1 MSIIIQEITKRFG
14 RNLVVDRVNL
24 EILDGEL
31 FVLLGASGSGKSTIL
46 RIIAGLCPPDSGRVV
61 IHGTDVTRAPAQE
74 RGIGFVFQNYSI
86 FSHMTVAENIDFSL
100 RIRSV
105 DRSTR
110 VRRTEELLDMVG
122 LAGMG
127 GRMPRQLSGGQQQ
140 RVALARALA
149 HQPKVLLLDEPFG
162 ALDVKIRARLRRTL
176 KQVQQKLNVTTILV
190 THDQDEAFEVGDRIG
205 VLDKGRLLE
214 SGHPENLYLKPRG
227 AFVATFLGGG
237 NLLSGRVVQGEAH
250 FGKLHFPEE
259 EIGPREEGQMAHL
272 FFRPEDV
279 RLTEVCPADSLPLLG
294 KGSIIEKRFSGA
306 CHRVRVR
313 IPRLPGCRQLA
324 PRPLFGQE
332 DWILEAETRAESP
345 LKDIDYWVSLKRW
358 VFLTPPKPHIL
369 LFDNEASEGTGH
381 LDLARWLSPRV
392 DGNVTILR
400 NRKDHETD
408 EKVRQRLQERLT
420 EAQVAVSD
428 ILLPQG
434 KSGEV
439 LVQEQA
445 TGAYSFIVLARGK
458 GHPELSHLGITRML
472 TRVLDGSEAPLLVAS
487 KDFRPVKT
495 MLLCTAAGE
504 PGKSDVRLGAWLA
517 RRIGARVI
525 LLHILTPRANSTTA
539 RGHVANAAA
548 TIASLDI
555 EVETRLIEDPSPVE
569 AILREAESADVD
581 LVVLGGHGRYSH
593 TLFEPEDVTL
603 QVLRRLDRSAL
614 VVPAQEKIS

>member
-1 MSIIIQEITKRFG
+1 MSIVIQDITKRFG

-46 RIIAGLCPPDSGRVV
+46 RIIAGLCPPDAGHVI

-105 DRSTR
+105 DRQTR

-176 KQVQQKLNVTTILV
+176 KQVQQKLHVTTILV

-205 VLDKGRLLE
+205 VLEKGRLLE
-214 SGHPENLYLKPRG
+214 SGHPEDLYKKPGG

-237 NLLSGRVVQGEAH
+237 NILSGRVIQGRAR
-250 FGKLHFPEE
+250 FGKLGFPVE

-279 RLTEVCPADSLPLLG
+279 RLTEAPPQDGLPILG
-294 KGSIIEKRFSGA
+294 QGSIIETRFSGA
-306 CHRVRVR
+306 SRRVRVSL
-313 IPRLPGCRQLA
+313 PRLPGCRQLA

-332 DWILEAETRAESP
+332 DWILEAELRTESEIQG
-345 LKDIDYWVSLKRW
+345 LNYWVSLNRW
-358 VFLTPPKPHIL
+358 VFLTPPRPHIL
-369 LFDNEASEGTGH
+369 LFDNEASEGIGH
-381 LDLARWLSPRV
+381 LNLAHWLSPRV
-392 DGNVTILR
+392 DGSITILR

-408 EKVRQRLQERLT
+408 EKIRQRVQERLT
-420 EAQVAVSD
+420 QAQVAASE

-434 KSGEV
+434 KGGEV
-439 LVQEQA
+439 LVREQA

-472 TRVLDGSEAPLLVAS
+472 TQVLDGSEAPLLVAS
-487 KDFRPVKT
+487 REFRPIQT

-525 LLHILTPRANSTTA
+525 LLHVLTPGANSATA

-555 EVETRLIEDPSPVE
+555 NVETRLIEDPSPLE
-569 AILREAESADVD
+569 AILREAETADVD
-581 LVVLGGHGRYSH
+581 LVVLGGHGRYSR
-593 TLFEPEDVTL
+593 TLFEPEDITL

-614 VVPAQEKIS
+614 VVPALEKIS